1 MCSKLFGFILM
12 LGSCLFTLILPI
24 LLGFFMQAVIN
35 EQDGEISSDR
45 FKEIQTVIGST
56 LLSANL
62 ISAFCEWV

>member
-1 MCSKLFGFILM
+1 M

-45 FKEIQTVIGST
+45 FKEI
-56 LLSANL
+56 
-62 ISAFCEWV
+62 

>member
-1 MCSKLFGFILM
+1 M
-12 LGSCLFTLILPI
+12 LGSCLFELILPL

-45 FKEIQTVIGST
+45 FTEIQVGIASAA
-56 LLSANL
+56 LSANL